1 MDRHHAPY
9 TTSPAPAE
17 ELARELRSLKSESGL
32 TYARISERTH
42 YAKSSWERWVNGKQ
56 FPPRDAVESIASVC
70 AGDADRLLDLW
81 RRADGCR
88 AAGTPAGALPDTAVP
103 PAPGP
108 AGAAR
113 SGCRQHHGHR
123 TGLLRPLVALVLMLA
138 AGLVLAVTG
147 RWPSRPDRTVG

>member
-1 MDRHHAPY
+1 MDRHHASY
-9 TTSPAPAE
+9 TTSPAPAD

-70 AGDADRLLDLW
+70 AGDTDRLLDLW

-88 AAGTPAGALPDTAVP
+88 AAGAPVGAPPDTAVP

-108 AGAAR
+108 TGTHR
-113 SGCRQHHGHR
+113 CR
-123 TGLLRPLVALVLMLA
+123 TALLRPLIALVLVLA

-147 RWPSRPDRTVG
+147 RRPSRPDRTLG